1 MATRKTTTTILKD
14 GTTTT
19 KTTGR
24 SKRKPPVIDGEKYSD
39 YKQTVHVFAVATM
52 NKANDIVS
60 MIDSILQYWP
70 LGEFGMDLQAV
81 KKVMCNTACFCNGL
95 QRKVIGEHREISE
108 EATIDF

>member
-1 MATRKTTTTILKD
+1 MATKRTTTTFSAD
-14 GTTTT
+14 GEVIT
-19 KTTGR
+19 KTAGR

-39 YKQTVHVFAVATM
+39 YKQTVHVFAVSTM

-70 LGEFGMDLQAV
+70 LGEYAQDLAAV